1 MSDET
6 SNHEL
11 DEMKAAN
18 QALNSAEI
26 SAGPSEDGPIEVEP
40 SEGGHMAEVE
50 AAASAEEQPPI
61 PDEELERIKRDIVAA
76 IKTVYDPEIPV
87 DIYELGLIYKVD
99 IENDRSVHVDMT
111 LTTPGCPVAGE
122 MPEWVVNAV
131 VGVEGVKKAKVELT
145 FDPPWDMSMMSEEAR
160 FALNMF

>member
-6 SNHEL
+6 TNPDL
-11 DEMKAAN
+11 DETKLAN
-18 QALNSAEI
+18 EALKTSDDVQNSEEQATS
-26 SAGPSEDGPIEVEP
+26 
-40 SEGGHMAEVE
+40 GHMAEVE
-50 AAASAEEQPPI
+50 AAAASEEHPPI
-61 PDEELERIKRDIVAA
+61 PEDELERISRDIVAA

-99 IENDRSVHVDMT
+99 IENDRSVQVEMT

>member
-6 SNHEL
+6 TNPDL
-11 DEMKAAN
+11 DETKLAN
-18 QALNSAEI
+18 EALKTSADVQNSE
-26 SAGPSEDGPIEVEP
+26 EP
-40 SEGGHMAEVE
+40 ASGGHMAEVE
-50 AAASAEEQPPI
+50 AAAAASEEHPPI
-61 PDEELERIKRDIVAA
+61 PEDELERISRDIVAA

-99 IENDRSVHVDMT
+99 IENDRSVHVEMT

>member
-1 MSDET
+1 MEQTRDVIDLNAPAVDKT
-6 SNHEL
+6 
-11 DEMKAAN
+11 AAN
-18 QALNSAEI
+18 DADLSA
-26 SAGPSEDGPIEVEP
+26 
-40 SEGGHMAEVE
+40 
-50 AAASAEEQPPI
+50 PPG
-61 PDEELERIKRDIVAA
+61 ELELGRITADVIAGLKS
-76 IKTVYDPEIPV
+76 VYDPEIPV

>member
-1 MSDET
+1 MMSDET

-11 DEMKAAN
+11 DEMKVAN
-18 QALNSAEI
+18 KALNS
-26 SAGPSEDGPIEVEP
+26 SESSVAVGGEQAT
-40 SEGGHMAEVE
+40 SGHMAEVE
-50 AAASAEEQPPI
+50 AAASKDEFPPI
-61 PDEELERIKRDIVAA
+61 PEDEIKRLTNDIIAA